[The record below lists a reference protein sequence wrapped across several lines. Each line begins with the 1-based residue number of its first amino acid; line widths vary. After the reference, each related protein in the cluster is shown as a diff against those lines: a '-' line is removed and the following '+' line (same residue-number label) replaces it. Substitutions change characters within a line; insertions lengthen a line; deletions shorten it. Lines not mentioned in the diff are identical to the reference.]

1 MSTGGKADDR
11 AHDLAVRIYV
21 ELVARNTEIAQDS
34 VKLNA
39 SAGNMATLSLKLADA
54 FLHAEEEAIVSKV
67 PKKATGVEGD
77 ALAKWIS
84 G

>member
-11 AHDLAVRIYV
+11 AHDLAMRIYV
-21 ELVARNTEIAQDS
+21 ELVARNTEVTQDS

-39 SAGNMATLSLKLADA
+39 SASNMATLSLKLADA
-54 FLHAEEEAIVSKV
+54 FLLSEEAAIVAKE
-67 PKKATGVEGD
+67 PKKASAVQGD
-77 ALAKWIS
+77 DLAKWMT